1 MLRTLTLTFLALF
14 AVSTSFAESP
24 KHSFLI
30 ADSSK
35 NRIAIIDE
43 DGKTTWA
50 YKIGPLHDLHMLEN
64 GNVLFQTSWTDI
76 VEVNPKT
83 DEVVW
88 KYDAKQH
95 LSDSVKRVEVHAF
108 QRLPHGNTMIAV
120 SGATKIIEVDKAGK
134 AVHEIALQ
142 VTTPN
147 AHTDTRLVRQLA
159 SGNYLVCHESDGRV
173 REYSREGEIVW
184 DFEVPMFG
192 KSPARGHGL
201 TAFGNKAYSALRL
214 ANGNTLIGTGNG
226 HSIIEVTPEKKVVW
240 KLDQNDLPNIQLAWV
255 TTLQEL
261 PSGNIVIGNCH
272 ATEAN
277 PQVVEVNRK
286 KEVVWTFKDFKR
298 FGNATTNIQIL
309 TTNGAATEAKLG
321 EQR

>member
-1 MLRTLTLTFLALF
+1 MLRSLALTLLALS
-14 AVSTSFAESP
+14 AASTSFAESP

-43 DGKTTWA
+43 DGKTTWE
-50 YKIGPLHDLHMLEN
+50 YKIGPLHDLHMLDG

-108 QRLPHGNTMIAV
+108 QRLPSGNTMIAV

-134 AVHEIALQ
+134 TVHEIALQ
-142 VTTPN
+142 VTKPN
-147 AHTDTRLVRQLA
+147 AHTDTRLVRQLV
-159 SGNYLVCHESDGRV
+159 SGNYLVCHEADGRV
-173 REYSREGEIVW
+173 CEYSREGKIVW

-226 HSIIEVTPEKKVVW
+226 HSIVEVTPGKKVVW
-240 KLDQNDLPNIQLAWV
+240 KLEQNDLPNIQLAWV

-261 PSGNIVIGNCH
+261 PNGNIVIGNCH

-286 KEVVWTFKDFKR
+286 KEVVWTFKDFER
-298 FGNATTNIQIL
+298 FGNATTNTQIL
-309 TTNGAATEAKLG
+309 TTNGSAIGSRLG
-321 EQR
+321 SQR